1 MAERDLLPSN
11 SVAWGV
17 MRHSN
22 GCLLRAVLILLYY
35 RRTFLK
41 DSKQGSDSCDFLN
54 ENDLLTVVQQ
64 NGWMGQ
70 KIL

>member
-1 MAERDLLPSN
+1 MAEQTLFPSN
-11 SVAWGV
+11 RCRV

>member
-1 MAERDLLPSN
+1 MAEQTLFPSN
-11 SVAWGV
+11 RCRV

-22 GCLLRAVLILLYY
+22 GCLLKAVLILLYY

-41 DSKQGSDSCDFLN
+41 DFKQGSDSCDFLN
-54 ENDLLTVVQQ
+54 ENYLTVVQQ
-64 NGWMGQ
+64 KGWMSK

>member
-1 MAERDLLPSN
+1 MAEQTLFPSN
-11 SVAWGV
+11 RCRV

-22 GCLLRAVLILLYY
+22 GCLLRAVLILLCY

-41 DSKQGSDSCDFLN
+41 DFKQGSDSCDFLS
-54 ENDLLTVVQQ
+54 ENYLTVVQQ
-64 NGWMGQ
+64 KGWMGK